1 MEFAHLADGS
11 EWNDNEDVPY
21 ASAFDDDVENPNSH
35 YDDTE
40 QEEPKKKPERSVSN
54 GKKKAL
60 LGDEEVV
67 HAKPA
72 SCCTPVV
79 IGASTF
85 LVLILICA
93 AVISGFII
101 SDEIEKANALKTPC
115 TNKQT
120 GDTCFM
126 DADNGAEGI
135 CKLDDSK
142 FINDGELIC
151 DDVTLYEEA
160 CEQKDSDDTC
170 EVCEQKH
177 KNSDGTCKVKDYE
190 PGKCMYLSTVTKVL
204 WCDIPSNA
212 EVACLGADKK
222 SKQSGSECELSVGEN
237 TEKGTCEVVIY
248 SRRKQCIVPDPDE
261 EICASMGKA
270 DTCTTSSGVKG
281 TCEQMMDNQLKCVE
295 TPPVKVDIRIVI
307 VVLVL
312 SAIVLFGLTTCGIC
326 CYCKQKG

>member
-1 MEFAHLADGS
+1 MEFAHIPDDS

-21 ASAFDDDVENPNSH
+21 ASAFDDDDVPDVEDPNSH

-40 QEEPKKKPERSVSN
+40 QEEPKKKPARSRKNS
-54 GKKKAL
+54 KKKSL

-67 HAKPA
+67 HGKPV
-72 SCCTPVV
+72 CCTPVV

-85 LVLILICA
+85 LILILICA

-101 SDEIEKANALKTPC
+101 SDEIEKANALTTPC

-120 GDTCFM
+120 GDTCIM

-135 CKLDDSK
+135 CKLDNSK

-160 CEQKDSDDTC
+160 CEQKNSDDPC
-170 EVCEQKH
+170 V
-177 KNSDGTCKVKDYE
+177 VKDYSL
-190 PGKCMYLSTVTKVL
+190 GKCMYLSTTTKVL
-204 WCDIPSNA
+204 WCDIPSYA
-212 EVACLGADKK
+212 ELACVGADKK
-222 SKQSGSECELSVGEN
+222 SKKSGSECEFSVGEN
-237 TEKGTCEVVIY
+237 TAKGTCEVVIY

-270 DTCTTSSGVKG
+270 DTCTTSSGAKG

-295 TPPVKVDIRIVI
+295 TPPVKVDMRIVI
-307 VVLVL
+307 VVCVL
-312 SAIVLFGLTTCGIC
+312 SGIILFGLTIFGIF
-326 CYCKQKG
+326 CYCKQKS